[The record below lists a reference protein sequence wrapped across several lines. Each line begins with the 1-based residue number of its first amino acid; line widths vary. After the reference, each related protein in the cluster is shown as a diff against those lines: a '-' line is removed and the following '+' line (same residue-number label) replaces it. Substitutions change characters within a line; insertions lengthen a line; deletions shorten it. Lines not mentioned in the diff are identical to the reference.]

1 MTPADQIYSVPTN
14 IGAAK
19 LAYAIANRLTVKI
32 SEMALG
38 DGNGVTV
45 KPDATW
51 TGLKRQVHRA
61 QLNSL
66 APAPNNPNWLIA
78 ELAIPAEVGGW
89 TIRELGLYDEDGDLI
104 FVGNHPE
111 QYKPVQSQG
120 SDEIKVVRMVILVS
134 SLAAVT
140 LKTDPTTIMA
150 TLFAVDN
157 KIAAHE
163 AKADPHSKYLLRSA
177 VAAAAGPLAW
187 LGNAAGTANALTFSL
202 VSEEAKVTAYA
213 AGQRYQFKATAANT
227 GAVTAKIGNLPA
239 VAIKKASDAG
249 LVDLDAGDIKPGA
262 LYDLNHDG
270 AVFQLGGGVGGGKA
284 FERYSF
290 TASVGQAEFS
300 FPHTVGA
307 TIVLRNGREVRDFA
321 SDGVKVVLANPCE
334 IDDAVECLAF
344 NSFKVADTY
353 TKAEIGALWQTAS
366 SLPVG
371 TMLPFPRD
379 VTPPGFLEVENDSLY
394 SEAAYPDLAAFLGG
408 AFNRGGE
415 PVGYFRLPE
424 SRGEFMRGWDHGRG
438 VDAGREIGSH
448 QGDAIRNIT
457 GAGAKIIGSAPGGA
471 FGADAATNVPS
482 GSAAGSLLNF
492 DASRVVPTASENRPR
507 NLAVKW
513 CIKAWNAPVN
523 QGQID
528 VAALAYLAAQAT
540 EASNGTAKVATD
552 AQMLDSANDQVI
564 ATPKKLR
571 KGFAIS
577 LAANGYIAFPSWLGG
592 LVLQWGT
599 SGPVTYDGR
608 LTVSYPI
615 EFPTACLAALANFKS
630 GAAQADHC
638 QSYGVANI
646 GKASFQIENQWV
658 YSASANNFAGIWIA
672 VGH

>member
-163 AKADPHSKYLLRSA
+163 AKADPHPKYLLRSA

-187 LGNAAGTANALTFSL
+187 LGAAAGTANALTLSL
-202 VSEEAKVTAYA
+202 ASEEAKVTAYA

-227 GAVTAKIGNLPA
+227 GAVTAKIGNLAA

-262 LYDLNHDG
+262 VYDLNYDG

-290 TASVGQAEFS
+290 TASVGQTEFS

-321 SDGVKVVLANPCE
+321 SNGVKVVFATPCE

-366 SLPVG
+366 ALPVG

-394 SEAAYPDLAAFLGG
+394 SAAAYPDLAAFLGG

-415 PVGYFRLPE
+415 PAGYFRLPE
-424 SRGEFMRGWDHGRG
+424 SRGEFLRGWDHGRG
-438 VDAGREIGSH
+438 VDPGRAVGSYQLDELKKHRHPQYEYDSGNSTPIPDGSFAYDLNANIATGYDRTALIGY
-448 QGDAIRNIT
+448 T
-457 GAGAKIIGSAPGGA
+457 GGSE
-471 FGADAATNVPS
+471 T
-482 GSAAGSLLNF
+482 
-492 DASRVVPTASENRPR
+492 RPR

-599 SGPVTYDGR
+599 SGAVTYDNR

-658 YSASANNFAGIWIA
+658 YSSSANNFAGIWIA